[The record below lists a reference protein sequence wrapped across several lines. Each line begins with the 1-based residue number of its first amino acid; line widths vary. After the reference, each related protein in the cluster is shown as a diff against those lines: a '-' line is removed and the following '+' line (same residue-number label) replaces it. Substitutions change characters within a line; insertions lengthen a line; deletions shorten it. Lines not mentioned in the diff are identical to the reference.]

1 MSSPQLFVIQP
12 QSGSPIYQ
20 QIVEQASALVA
31 GGRLAPGDLLPS
43 VRDVARAAEVNPMT
57 VSKAY
62 SKLEADG
69 LVERVRGRGMRVR
82 PLTEGED
89 TLTQRKAQLAML
101 LEPAVTRAAQLGLSA
116 DQVRQVVERLLKAFP
131 QEKWLT

>member
-12 QSGSPIYQ
+12 QSGAPIYQ
-20 QIVEQASALVA
+20 QIVEQASALIA

-43 VRDVARAAEVNPMT
+43 VRDVARAADVNPMT

-69 LVERVRGRGMRVR
+69 LVERIRGRGMRVR
-82 PLTEGED
+82 QMTEGEGS
-89 TLTQRKAQLAML
+89 LTQRKAQLATL
-101 LEPAVTRAAQLGLSA
+101 LEPIVMRAAQLGLSA
-116 DQVRQVVERLLKAFP
+116 DQIRQVVERLLRGYR
-131 QEKWLT
+131 

>member
-1 MSSPQLFVIQP
+1 MSSPQLFIVQP
-12 QSGSPIYQ
+12 QSGVPIYQ
-20 QIVEQASALVA
+20 QIVEQASALIA

-43 VRDVARAAEVNPMT
+43 VRDVARAADVNPMT

-82 PLTEGED
+82 PLTDGED
-89 TLTQRKAQLAML
+89 TVTQRKAQLATL
-101 LEPAVTRAAQLGLSA
+101 LEPAVMRAAQLGLSA
-116 DQVRQVVERLLKAFP
+116 EHIRQVVERLLRGYRP
-131 QEKWLT
+131 

>member
-12 QSGSPIYQ
+12 QSGAPIYQ
-20 QIVEQASALVA
+20 QIVEQASALIA

-43 VRDVARAAEVNPMT
+43 VRDVARAADVNPMT

-69 LVERVRGRGMRVR
+69 LVERVRGRGMRVCR
-82 PLTEGED
+82 MTEGEGSV
-89 TLTQRKAQLAML
+89 TQRKAQLAML

-116 DQVRQVVERLLKAFP
+116 DQVRQVVERLLKGYQP
-131 QEKWLT
+131 

>member
-1 MSSPQLFVIQP
+1 MASPRRFVIQP
-12 QSGSPIYQ
+12 QSGVPIYQ
-20 QIVEQASALVA
+20 QIVDQASALIA

-43 VRDVARAAEVNPMT
+43 VRDVARSADVNPMT

-82 PLTEGED
+82 RLTDGGD
-89 TLTQRKAQLAML
+89 SLTQRKAQLAEV
-101 LEPAVTRAAQLGLSA
+101 LEPAITRAAQLDLSA
-116 DQVRQVVERLLKAFP
+116 DQVRQVVERLLKGYRP
-131 QEKWLT
+131 